1 MTATLLPPQGVAVLP
16 AQPVP
21 AQVPAPPREAG
32 SPAAP
37 TRTRRWRRGVLVVA
51 VLAVLAVEAVRVG
64 PSLTGA
70 LASVPAAQPGW
81 VVVAMAAAAGSMSM
95 FARSR
100 RRMMG
105 AAGVQV
111 PARSA
116 VAAVYVANALHATLP
131 GGAAFSTAYVFR
143 WLRGVGASRSVATWT
158 LASGGVVASA
168 SLAGLGLLGSLLV
181 GSGAGWVS
189 LALGTAAV
197 VGVALVV
204 RCLQRSPKRAMACGE
219 WVLRRV
225 NALLRRPPAAGLA
238 ALEEL
243 VAQLRSVRPSGRDWL
258 VATAFATANWALDVG
273 CLAACAA
280 AMGVSGLTLAVLLL
294 AYAAGMAASSVS
306 LLPGGVGV
314 VDAAL
319 VLALVAGGIPA
330 AAALPAVLLY
340 RLISLGGVVAIGW
353 VVAGVQGLAHHEPA
367 AVIPA
372 PLGLP

>member
-1 MTATLLPPQGVAVLP
+1 MTATLLPPQVAAPSALPEPVQAPALPLEAELP
-16 AQPVP
+16 AGPRR
-21 AQVPAPPREAG
+21 AQ
-32 SPAAP
+32 
-37 TRTRRWRRGVLVVA
+37 RWRCGVLVGA
-51 VLAVLAVEAVRVG
+51 VVTLLAVEAVRIA
-64 PSLTGA
+64 PSLSGA
-70 LASVPAAQPGW
+70 LASLAQTNPAW
-81 VVVAMAAAAGSMSM
+81 LVVAVLAAAGSMSM

-100 RRMMG
+100 RRLLR

-111 PARSA
+111 PVRSA
-116 VAAVYVANALHATLP
+116 VAAVYVANALHTTLP
-131 GGAAFSTAYVFR
+131 GGAAFSTGYTYR
-143 WLRGVGASRSVATWT
+143 WMRGWGASRPAATWT
-158 LASGGVVASA
+158 LAAGGVVASA

-204 RCLQRSPKRAMACGE
+204 RCLQRSPSHALACGE

-225 NALLRRPPAAGLA
+225 NALLRRPPAAGLE

-243 VAQLRSVRPSGRDWL
+243 IAQLRSVRPSGCDWL
-258 VATAFATANWALDVG
+258 MATAFATANWAFDAG

-294 AYAAGMAASSVS
+294 AYAAGMAASSLS

-319 VLALVAGGIPA
+319 VFALVAGGIPA

-340 RLISLGGVVAIGW
+340 RLISLGGVVAVGW
-353 VVAGVQGLAHHEPA
+353 VIAGVRGLAHPEPA
-367 AVIPA
+367 AVISA
-372 PLGLP
+372 PRGA